1 MAAIVEGTNLTKR
14 FGTGDATVVAIDSVD
29 ITIQASELVMIM
41 GDSGCGKTTLIS
53 LLGCILTPDEGELRI
68 DGETISSVGETS
80 RSRLP
85 SAGEPSAVGETS
97 RSRLGETS
105 RHDMSQIR
113 REKIGFVFQLF
124 HLLPYLTALENV
136 MVAMDIARTNTEEAA
151 DRAQELLTQVGLA
164 ERFHHRPAQLSGGE
178 KQRVS
183 FARALANRPKIIFA
197 DEPTANLDSRQSD
210 NLMNLIQEL
219 RQEHQTTI
227 AIVTHHEGLKAN
239 ADRVIHMKDGR
250 IVA

>member
-1 MAAIVEGTNLTKR
+1 MAAIVEGTGLTKR
-14 FGTGDATVVAIDSVD
+14 FGSGDATVVAVDAVD
-29 ITIQASELVMIM
+29 IRIEAGELVMLM
-41 GDSGCGKTTLIS
+41 GNSGCGKTTLIS
-53 LLGCILTPDEGELRI
+53 LLGCILTPDAGELHI
-68 DGETISSVGETS
+68 DGEPINPEVQDLSV
-80 RSRLP
+80 
-85 SAGEPSAVGETS
+85 
-97 RSRLGETS
+97 
-105 RHDMSQIR
+105 IR

-136 MVAMDIARTNTEEAA
+136 MVAMDLARTKTPEAEN
-151 DRAQELLTQVGLA
+151 RAIELLTQVGLR
-164 ERFHHRPAQLSGGE
+164 ERLHHRPAQLSGGE

-227 AIVTHHEGLKAN
+227 AIVTHHEGLKEN
-239 ADRVIHMKDGR
+239 ADRVIQMKDGR
-250 IVA
+250 ILVT

>member
-1 MAAIVEGTNLTKR
+1 MATIVEGTGLTKR
-14 FGTGDATVVAIDSVD
+14 FGTGDATVLAVDTVD
-29 ITIQASELVMIM
+29 IRIEESELVMIM

-53 LLGCILTPDEGELRI
+53 LLGCILTPDDGELRI
-68 DGETISSVGETS
+68 E
-80 RSRLP
+80 
-85 SAGEPSAVGETS
+85 GEPINPVSEDLSV
-97 RSRLGETS
+97 
-105 RHDMSQIR
+105 IR

-136 MVAMDIARTNTEEAA
+136 MVAMDIARTKTGEAES
-151 DRAQELLTQVGLA
+151 RAIQLLTQVGLVD
-164 ERFHHRPAQLSGGE
+164 RLHHRPAQLSGGE

-219 RQEHQTTI
+219 RREYQTTI
-227 AIVTHHEGLKAN
+227 AIVTHHEGLKES
-239 ADRVIHMKDGR
+239 ADRVIQMKDGR
-250 IVA
+250 IVGT

>member
-1 MAAIVEGTNLTKR
+1 MAAIIEGIGLTKR
-14 FGTGDATVVAIDSVD
+14 FGTGDATVVAVDAVD
-29 ITIQASELVMIM
+29 IRIEESELVMLM

-53 LLGCILTPDEGELRI
+53 LLGCILTPDDGELRI
-68 DGETISSVGETS
+68 DD
-80 RSRLP
+80 
-85 SAGEPSAVGETS
+85 EPIHTVSEDLS
-97 RSRLGETS
+97 I
-105 RHDMSQIR
+105 IR

-136 MVAMDIARTNTEEAA
+136 MVAMDIARTKTDEAEN
-151 DRAQELLTQVGLA
+151 RATELLTQVGLMD
-164 ERFHHRPAQLSGGE
+164 RLHHRPAQLSGGE

-219 RQEHQTTI
+219 RREYQTTI
-227 AIVTHHEGLKAN
+227 AIVTHHEGLKEN
-239 ADRVIHMKDGR
+239 ADRVIEMKDGR
-250 IVA
+250 IVTA

>member
-1 MAAIVEGTNLTKR
+1 MAAVVEGIGLTKR
-14 FGTGDATVVAIDSVD
+14 FGTGDATVVAVDAVD
-29 ITIQASELVMIM
+29 IRIEESELVMIM

-53 LLGCILTPDEGELRI
+53 LLGCILTPDAGELRI
-68 DGETISSVGETS
+68 DDTPIDLTNEDFSV
-80 RSRLP
+80 
-85 SAGEPSAVGETS
+85 V
-97 RSRLGETS
+97 
-105 RHDMSQIR
+105 RH
-113 REKIGFVFQLF
+113 EKIGFVFQLF

-136 MVAMDIARTNTEEAA
+136 IVAMDIAGVKSVEAEN
-151 DRAQELLTQVGLA
+151 RATDLLAQVGLSD
-164 ERFHHRPAQLSGGE
+164 RLHHRPAQLSGGE

-219 RQEHQTTI
+219 REEHQTTI

-239 ADRVIHMKDGR
+239 ADRVIQMKDGR
-250 IVA
+250 IVSA

>member
-1 MAAIVEGTNLTKR
+1 MAAILEGTGLTKR
-14 FGTGDATVVAIDSVD
+14 FGSGDATVVAVDSVD
-29 ITIQASELVMIM
+29 IRIEAGELLMLM

-53 LLGCILTPDEGELRI
+53 LLGCILTPDDGKLQI
-68 DGETISSVGETS
+68 DGEPINPEEQDLS
-80 RSRLP
+80 L
-85 SAGEPSAVGETS
+85 
-97 RSRLGETS
+97 
-105 RHDMSQIR
+105 IR

-136 MVAMDIARTNTEEAA
+136 MVAMDLARTKTDEAES
-151 DRAQELLTQVGLA
+151 RAIELLRQVGLS
-164 ERFHHRPAQLSGGE
+164 ERLHHRPAQLSGGE

-227 AIVTHHEGLKAN
+227 AIVTHHEGLKEN
-239 ADRVIHMKDGR
+239 ADRIIEMKDGR
-250 IVA
+250 ILTP

>member
-1 MAAIVEGTNLTKR
+1 MAIVVEGIGLTKR
-14 FGTGDATVVAIDSVD
+14 FGSGDATVVAVDSVD
-29 ITIQASELVMIM
+29 IRIEESELVMLM

-53 LLGCILTPDEGELRI
+53 LLGCILTPDDGELQI
-68 DGETISSVGETS
+68 DGKPINPELQDLSV
-80 RSRLP
+80 
-85 SAGEPSAVGETS
+85 
-97 RSRLGETS
+97 
-105 RHDMSQIR
+105 IR

-136 MVAMDIARTNTEEAA
+136 MVAMDLARTKTAEAEN
-151 DRAQELLTQVGLA
+151 RATELLTQVGLI
-164 ERFHHRPAQLSGGE
+164 ERLHHRPAQLSGGE

-227 AIVTHHEGLKAN
+227 AIVTHHEGLKEN
-239 ADRVIHMKDGR
+239 ADRVIQMKDGR
-250 IVA
+250 IVAT

>member
-1 MAAIVEGTNLTKR
+1 MAAIVEGTGLTKR
-14 FGTGDATVVAIDSVD
+14 FGSGDATVVAVDAVD
-29 ITIQASELVMIM
+29 IRIEAGELVMLM

-53 LLGCILTPDEGELRI
+53 LLGCILTPDTGELQI
-68 DGETISSVGETS
+68 DGEPINPEVQDLSV
-80 RSRLP
+80 
-85 SAGEPSAVGETS
+85 
-97 RSRLGETS
+97 
-105 RHDMSQIR
+105 IR

-136 MVAMDIARTNTEEAA
+136 MVVMDLAGTKTAEAES
-151 DRAQELLTQVGLA
+151 RATELLRQVGLS
-164 ERFHHRPAQLSGGE
+164 ERLHHRPAQLSGGE

-227 AIVTHHEGLKAN
+227 AIVTHHEGLKEN
-239 ADRVIHMKDGR
+239 ADRIIQMKDGR
-250 IVA
+250 ILTT

>member
-1 MAAIVEGTNLTKR
+1 MAAIVEGTGLTKR
-14 FGTGDATVVAIDSVD
+14 FGSGDATVVAVDAVD
-29 ITIQASELVMIM
+29 IRIEESELVMLM

-53 LLGCILTPDEGELRI
+53 LLGCILTPDTGELQI
-68 DGETISSVGETS
+68 DGEPINPEVQDLSV
-80 RSRLP
+80 
-85 SAGEPSAVGETS
+85 
-97 RSRLGETS
+97 
-105 RHDMSQIR
+105 IR

-136 MVAMDIARTNTEEAA
+136 MVAMDLAGTKTAEAES
-151 DRAQELLTQVGLA
+151 RATELLRQVGLS
-164 ERFHHRPAQLSGGE
+164 ERLHHRPAQLSGGE

-227 AIVTHHEGLKAN
+227 AIVTHHEGLKEN
-239 ADRVIHMKDGR
+239 ADRIIQMKDGR
-250 IVA
+250 ILTP

>member
-1 MAAIVEGTNLTKR
+1 MAAIIEGTGLTKR
-14 FGTGDATVVAIDSVD
+14 FGSGDATVVAVDSVD
-29 ITIQASELVMIM
+29 IRIEASELVMLM

-53 LLGCILTPDEGELRI
+53 LLGCILTPDDGKLQI
-68 DGETISSVGETS
+68 DGEPINPEEQDLS
-80 RSRLP
+80 L
-85 SAGEPSAVGETS
+85 
-97 RSRLGETS
+97 
-105 RHDMSQIR
+105 IR

-136 MVAMDIARTNTEEAA
+136 MVAMDLARTKTDEAES
-151 DRAQELLTQVGLA
+151 RAIELLRQVGLS
-164 ERFHHRPAQLSGGE
+164 ERLHHRPAQLSGGE

-227 AIVTHHEGLKAN
+227 AIVTHHEGLKEN
-239 ADRVIHMKDGR
+239 ADRIIEMKDGR
-250 IVA
+250 ILTP

>member
-1 MAAIVEGTNLTKR
+1 MTAIVEGTGLTKR
-14 FGTGDATVVAIDSVD
+14 FGTGDATVLAVDAVD
-29 ITIQASELVMIM
+29 IRIDESELVMIM

-68 DGETISSVGETS
+68 DGEPIDPVSEDLSV
-80 RSRLP
+80 
-85 SAGEPSAVGETS
+85 
-97 RSRLGETS
+97 
-105 RHDMSQIR
+105 IR

-136 MVAMDIARTNTEEAA
+136 MVAMDIAKANTREAEI
-151 DRAQELLTQVGLA
+151 RARELLTQVGLV

-219 RQEHQTTI
+219 RREYQTTI
-227 AIVTHHEGLKAN
+227 AIVTHHEGLKEN
-239 ADRVIHMKDGR
+239 ADRVIQMKDGR
-250 IVA
+250 ILTT

>member
-1 MAAIVEGTNLTKR
+1 MGHKASLLKETNMATIVEGIGLTKR
-14 FGTGDATVVAIDSVD
+14 FGIGDAAVIAIDSVD
-29 ITIQASELVMIM
+29 IRIEEQELVMIM

-53 LLGCILTPDEGELRI
+53 LLGCILTPDAGELRI
-68 DGETISSVGETS
+68 DGEAINSKNGDLSV
-80 RSRLP
+80 
-85 SAGEPSAVGETS
+85 
-97 RSRLGETS
+97 
-105 RHDMSQIR
+105 IR
-113 REKIGFVFQLF
+113 REKIGFVFQMF

-136 MVAMDIARTNTEEAA
+136 MIAMDIAKTKAFEAEN
-151 DRAQELLTQVGLA
+151 RAIELLTRVGLS
-164 ERFHHRPAQLSGGE
+164 ERLHHRPAQLSGGE

-210 NLMNLIQEL
+210 NLMDLIQEL

-227 AIVTHHEGLKAN
+227 AIVTHHEGLKEN

-250 IVA
+250 IIAS

>member
-1 MAAIVEGTNLTKR
+1 MTAIVEGTGLTKR
-14 FGTGDATVVAIDSVD
+14 FGTGDATVLAVDAVD
-29 ITIQASELVMIM
+29 IRIEARELVMIM

-53 LLGCILTPDEGELRI
+53 LLGCILTPDDGELRI
-68 DGETISSVGETS
+68 DGEAIDPVSEDLSV
-80 RSRLP
+80 
-85 SAGEPSAVGETS
+85 
-97 RSRLGETS
+97 
-105 RHDMSQIR
+105 IR

-136 MVAMDIARTNTEEAA
+136 MVAMDIARTNTGEAES
-151 DRAQELLTQVGLA
+151 RAIELLTQVGLID
-164 ERFHHRPAQLSGGE
+164 RLHHRPAQLSGGE

-219 RQEHQTTI
+219 RREYQTTI

-239 ADRVIHMKDGR
+239 ADRVIQMKDGR
-250 IVA
+250 IVST

>member
-1 MAAIVEGTNLTKR
+1 MAAVVEGIGLTKR
-14 FGTGDATVVAIDSVD
+14 FGTGDATVVAVD
-29 ITIQASELVMIM
+29 AVNIRIEESELVMIM

-53 LLGCILTPDEGELRI
+53 LLGCILTPDAGELRI
-68 DGETISSVGETS
+68 DDTPIDLTNEDFSV
-80 RSRLP
+80 
-85 SAGEPSAVGETS
+85 V
-97 RSRLGETS
+97 
-105 RHDMSQIR
+105 RH
-113 REKIGFVFQLF
+113 EKIGFVFQLF

-136 MVAMDIARTNTEEAA
+136 IVAMDIAGVKSVEAEN
-151 DRAQELLTQVGLA
+151 RATDLLAQVGLSD
-164 ERFHHRPAQLSGGE
+164 RLHHRPAQLSGGE

-219 RQEHQTTI
+219 REEHQTTI

-239 ADRVIHMKDGR
+239 ADRVIQMKDGR
-250 IVA
+250 IVSA

>member
-1 MAAIVEGTNLTKR
+1 MAIVEGNGLTKR

-29 ITIQASELVMIM
+29 IVIQESELVMIM

-53 LLGCILTPDEGELRI
+53 LLGCILTPDAGHIRI
-68 DGETISSVGETS
+68 DGEPIDPASQ
-80 RSRLP
+80 
-85 SAGEPSAVGETS
+85 
-97 RSRLGETS
+97 
-105 RHDMSQIR
+105 DMSVIR

-136 MVAMDIARTNTEEAA
+136 MIAMDLAQTKTDAA
-151 DRAQELLTQVGLA
+151 ENRAMELLTQVGLS

-183 FARALANRPKIIFA
+183 FARALANRPKVIFA

-210 NLMNLIQEL
+210 NLMSLIQEL
-219 RQEHQTTI
+219 RQEHQTTV
-227 AIVTHHEGLKAN
+227 AIVTHHEGLRKS
-239 ADRVIHMKDGR
+239 ADRIIQMKDGR
-250 IVA
+250 IVGE